1 MAAPFTTKLLASLCG
16 LAVVSLWP
24 SCGSTSKRYSRQM
37 QVRILGP
44 IEVAIDN
51 KPVAL
56 GGAKQRSVLGVLA
69 IRHGQVVSSD
79 ELIEEIWGDRLPS
92 NPLNTLQY
100 QIAQLRKLIEDDPSN
115 PQFLVT
121 RSPGYLLDPGMTSL
135 DASSFD
141 TLVRDAR
148 TALAEGDDVLAAEFV
163 DEALTLWRGPALAD
177 FRYEDFAQSYAASL
191 DDARLAAEELRIDI
205 SLSSGHHTEAIPR
218 LTQLVSEHPLR
229 EGLWAQQM
237 VALYRDGQQTEAL
250 RAYQNARSA
259 LGDVGI
265 DPSTELRTLE
275 QQIIEQDPALDGPQ
289 QPAVPTQNNLP
300 SAPNSLVGRDQA
312 VTDILSTLASSRLVT
327 LSGPGGSGKTRLAIE
342 AAEQSLERFDGG
354 VWFVPLDQIEEPL
367 LVPAFV
373 GRTVGMKERPDVDVA
388 DNIAATLGV
397 RPVLLVLDNAE
408 HIVDATAELTAS
420 LLTKCPN
427 LVVLVTSQALLDVH
441 GETVF
446 NVEPLS
452 LPGNTSSIFDRL
464 EDVDAVSLFIE
475 RTVAAGTTPEEWD
488 DESYAAAANIVAA
501 LDGMPLAI
509 ELAAARTRSM
519 SLREIADGLN
529 DRFDLLS
536 RGPRDAPPRQ
546 RTLIGAME
554 WSVGL
559 LTPTQQSA
567 LSRLSV
573 CTGDFDA
580 ATATSITAMPPQEVR
595 DTLSVLVDRSL
606 LRRTDDVAGVARFA
620 MLETLRH
627 YGVESMTSSDLS
639 DARNAHLQAF
649 ASFVEQAAE
658 GICGPDQMTWL
669 TRINADYANIR
680 AALAWSLESGN
691 LDAGMLL
698 GGRLGRYWDWTGRL
712 KEADEWLTR
721 LSEADKKERPGRA
734 SVLAWRSYLAWE
746 FGETESARQL
756 SDAAQVAAL
765 SSDDPLERGNVLSP
779 KALIARSTGDLESA
793 RRASMEIISLGDEF
807 GGEWMAAW
815 AASALATI
823 ALAAG
828 DASVAEAH
836 ARDTITRFER
846 LGDRRGTGW
855 GLVACAQADLA
866 QGELVAARDH
876 ARLALS
882 ASFDT
887 QDDRN
892 VSWVLE
898 LLAEIAHA
906 QRQYEQSAQYWGAAR
921 PLRED
926 RGLTTS
932 ISHQDDPI
940 DLELSLRSHLG
951 DSYDSLFTEAAADPQ
966 SIVDEELAR

>member
-1 MAAPFTTKLLASLCG
+1 MAAPFTTKPLASFCEI
-16 LAVVSLWP
+16 AVVLLWP
-24 SCGSTSKRYSRQM
+24 SCGSSTKRYSRRM

-44 IEVAIDN
+44 IEVTIDN
-51 KPVAL
+51 EPVVL
-56 GGAKQRSVLGVLA
+56 GGAKQRSVLAALA
-69 IRHGQVVSSD
+69 SRHGQVVSSD
-79 ELIEEIWGDRLPS
+79 ELIEDVWGDDLPS

-100 QIAQLRKLIEDDPSN
+100 QIAQLRKLIEDDSSSPR
-115 PQFLVT
+115 FLVT
-121 RSPGYLLDPGMTSL
+121 RSPGYLLDPGTTSL
-135 DASSFD
+135 DASTFD
-141 TLVRDAR
+141 TLVQKGR
-148 TALAEGDDVLAAEFV
+148 TALAEGDDVLAAELV
-163 DEALTLWRGPALAD
+163 DEALSLWRGPALAD
-177 FRYEDFAQSYAASL
+177 FRYDDFAQSYAASL
-191 DDARLAAEELRIDI
+191 DDARLAAEELRIAI
-205 SLSSGHHTEAIPR
+205 SLSSGHHTEVIPR
-218 LTQLVSEHPLR
+218 LTRLVSEHPLR

-250 RAYQNARSA
+250 RAYQNARAA

-265 DPSTELRTLE
+265 DPSTELRALE
-275 QQIIEQDPALDGPQ
+275 QQIIEQDPTLDGPER
-289 QPAVPTQNNLP
+289 PATRTQNNLP
-300 SAPNSLVGRDQA
+300 IAPNSLVGRDQT
-312 VTDILSTLASSRLVT
+312 VTDILSALAGSRLIT
-327 LSGPGGSGKTRLAIE
+327 LTGPGGSGKTRLAIE

-354 VWFVPLDQIEEPL
+354 VWFVPLDQIDEPL

-373 GRTVGMKERPDVDVA
+373 GSTIGMKERPDVDVA

-427 LVVLVTSQALLDVH
+427 LTVMVTSQALLDVH
-441 GETVF
+441 REVVF
-446 NVEPLS
+446 GVEPLS

-464 EDVDAVSLFIE
+464 ENVDAVALFLE
-475 RTVAAGTTPEEWD
+475 RTTAGGTATDNWD
-488 DESYAAAANIVAA
+488 DESYAAVANIVAA

-519 SLREIADGLN
+519 SLSEIADGLN

-546 RTLIGAME
+546 RTLIGTME

-559 LTPTQQSA
+559 LTPTQRSA
-567 LSRLSV
+567 LNRLSV
-573 CTGDFDA
+573 CTSDFDA
-580 ATATSITAMPPQEVR
+580 ATAASITEMSSEDLR
-595 DTLSVLVDRSL
+595 DILAALVDRSL

-627 YGVESMTSSDLS
+627 YGIESMAPSDLS
-639 DARNAHLQAF
+639 EARNAHLRTF

-669 TRINADYANIR
+669 SRINADYANIR
-680 AALAWSLESGN
+680 AALGWSLESGD
-691 LDAGMLL
+691 LDTGMLL
-698 GGRLGRYWDWTGRL
+698 GGRLGRYWDWTGLL

-721 LSEADKKERPGRA
+721 LSEADSQNRAGRVE
-734 SVLAWRSYLAWE
+734 VLAWRSFLAWE
-746 FGETESARQL
+746 FGDTETARHLNEAAHAVALL
-756 SDAAQVAAL
+756 SRDPMERVNAA
-765 SSDDPLERGNVLSP
+765 STR
-779 KALIARSTGDLESA
+779 ALIARSTGDLETA
-793 RRASMEIISLGDEF
+793 REASIEIIALGDEH

-823 ALAAG
+823 ALASG
-828 DASVAEAH
+828 DASAAETH

-846 LGDRRGTGW
+846 IGDRRGTGW

-866 QGELVAARDH
+866 QGELETARDH
-876 ARLALS
+876 ARQALS

-892 VSWVLE
+892 VSWALE

-906 QRQYEQSAQYWGAAR
+906 QAQYEHSAQLWGAAR

-940 DLELSLRSHLG
+940 DLEQSLRGHLG
-951 DSYDSLFTEAAADPQ
+951 DSYDSLFAGATADPQ
-966 SIVDEELAR
+966 SIVDEELNR